1 MTEIQAPRVTAPSQT
16 APRTP
21 YVVDEG
27 PSASTGSSGWV
38 TFAAVVMLVAGI
50 ARVLDGVWAFHY
62 NRAVPDNLQGAL
74 FGNSLSTYAW
84 TWIAVGGLLI
94 FVGLGYL
101 GIGWLAGTQ
110 LGRWTGIIAA
120 GLGGLTAMEWMPY
133 YPVWTLLYVGIAVV
147 VIYALVVHPHPGAR
161 PKATAK

>member
-1 MTEIQAPRVTAPSQT
+1 
-16 APRTP
+16 
-21 YVVDEG
+21 VVL
-27 PSASTGSSGWV
+27 
-38 TFAAVVMLVAGI
+38 AAVVMLLAGI

-84 TWIAVGGLLI
+84 MWIAVGGLLI

-110 LGRWTGIIAA
+110 FGRWIGIVAA
-120 GLGGLTAMEWMPY
+120 GLGGLTAMTWIAY
-133 YPVWTLLYVGIAVV
+133 YPVWTVVYVGVAGL

-161 PKATAK
+161 PKASAK